1 MNLLQRLRTSA
12 FYRTR
17 YAWHSALLQRYRFPG
32 GYRRIY
38 FYHIRKTGGTSL
50 NHMFLGLAGEDG
62 KALYQRM
69 GEKHQRLVHNGK
81 IYVGWKQRLIEEG
94 RYFYAFSHIPAHELT
109 LPPHTY
115 TFTCLRDP
123 VKRVISHYRMLLD
136 HQASSNPH
144 PSFEVEKQWLG
155 ADLLATVQQM
165 PPEHRFFQ
173 LYMFSPTF
181 DVQEGLAGLQACNQV
196 VFTETLEDGVQQ
208 LNRDLNITLQYRH
221 SRKSQHT
228 YHPTEAELAALRELM
243 EPEYEL
249 IRAWE
254 QVVQSAR

>member
-1 MNLLQRLRTSA
+1 MNLFKRLRKSA
-12 FYRTR
+12 SYRTR
-17 YAWHSALLQRYRFPG
+17 SAWHSTLLQRYHFPG

-62 KALYQRM
+62 KTLYQRM
-69 GEKHQRLVHNGK
+69 GDKHQRLVHNGK
-81 IYVGWKQRLIEEG
+81 IYVGWKQRWIEEG
-94 RYFYAFSHIPAHELT
+94 RYFYAFSHIPAHQLT
-109 LPPHTY
+109 LPPQTY

-144 PSFEVEKQWLG
+144 PSFELEKQWLG
-155 ADLLATVQQM
+155 TDLLETAQKM

-173 LYMFSPTF
+173 LYMFSPSF
-181 DVQEGLAGLQACNQV
+181 DIQEALAGLQACNQV

-208 LNRDLNITLQYRH
+208 LNHDLNISLHYRH

-228 YHPTEAELAALRELM
+228 YQPTEAERTALRELM
-243 EPEYEL
+243 QPEYDL
-249 IRAWE
+249 LHAWE
-254 QVVQSAR
+254 QAARNKK